1 MDTEVQVEEV
11 LGSKIYTI
19 ENVYK
24 YPEKVAR
31 FLFNRETSWHK
42 VGEPWSLNA
51 KKFEDRRLKIFDNQA
66 VPVFWLVSNLSS
78 QALHSDHIM
87 TNVTRILEDP
97 YNDYENNHWWA
108 HLDSGYNGIIYF
120 NKDDKTNGTNLYHPD
135 VIKEEWFQN
144 NMKAVEHAAPW
155 IPKDKLKVVKYIEPT
170 YNKLVLFDGAYFPH
184 GAHFGDKKYFT
195 KDIHKKEHWSN
206 YRCNQ
211 VFFMNR
217 EIDTHGKKKDEM

>member
-66 VPVFWLVSNLSS
+66 VPVF
-78 QALHSDHIM
+78 
-87 TNVTRILEDP
+87 
-97 YNDYENNHWWA
+97 
-108 HLDSGYNGIIYF
+108 G
-120 NKDDKTNGTNLYHPD
+120 
-135 VIKEEWFQN
+135 
-144 NMKAVEHAAPW
+144 
-155 IPKDKLKVVKYIEPT
+155 
-170 YNKLVLFDGAYFPH
+170 
-184 GAHFGDKKYFT
+184 
-195 KDIHKKEHWSN
+195 
-206 YRCNQ
+206 
-211 VFFMNR
+211 
-217 EIDTHGKKKDEM
+217 